1 MPSSAPQNPVRALT
15 PWLLFSDLIE
25 GPAGLS
31 LLDSLQSC
39 VESFFL
45 GLRVKC
51 LPSIPISSIH
61 CCYRHSQDSDRVQ
74 LHAGKDLAASW
85 HQPGVLAPWK
95 IGNACDIPSLPAQGG
110 DEEGSEKGE
119 ILFPWKSQNSE
130 AGNRNKKQSD
140 FHHIFLCCLCFSAL
154 FRLDPARISSGGR
167 HCRSHAG

>member
-1 MPSSAPQNPVRALT
+1 MPSHCGQPHKTPSDLVVHPDAGALT
-15 PWLLFSDLIE
+15 PRLLFSDLIE

-74 LHAGKDLAASW
+74 LHAGKDPAASW
-85 HQPGVLAPWK
+85 HQPGMLAPWK
-95 IGNACDIPSLPAQGG
+95 IGNA
-110 DEEGSEKGE
+110 
-119 ILFPWKSQNSE
+119 
-130 AGNRNKKQSD
+130 
-140 FHHIFLCCLCFSAL
+140 
-154 FRLDPARISSGGR
+154 
-167 HCRSHAG
+167 